1 MTLKEK
7 LERIFPHAAPGLVDA
22 LAEQLPSSA
31 IDSDFVIASFCAQL
45 QQECLGLTKFE
56 ESLYYTTPE
65 RLVNI
70 WPYRFA
76 IPDIHGILPSGK
88 RNAYEFV
95 RQPEKLA
102 NYIYDDANRGEKYKL
117 GNTSVG
123 DGWKYRG
130 MGPPQVTGKNNYL
143 SCGNAIGLDLVKQ
156 PELLKTPGPG
166 ISSAIWFWHA
176 HGLDKF
182 DDDMDVRAE
191 TRILNGGEIGL
202 KERQDAFD
210 RFLKILQE

>member
-1 MTLKEK
+1 MKEK
-7 LERIFPHAAPGLVDA
+7 LDKIFSRAAPGWVDA
-22 LAEQLPSSA
+22 LTEQLPTSA
-31 IDSDFVIASFCAQL
+31 IDTPFEIASFCAQL

-56 ESLYYTTPE
+56 EGLYYTTPE
-65 RLVNI
+65 RLVMV
-70 WPYRFA
+70 WPYRFS
-76 IPDIHGILPSGK
+76 IPDIHGIISSGK

-95 RQPEKLA
+95 RNPEKLA

-117 GNTSVG
+117 GNTNIG

-130 MGPPQVTGKNNYL
+130 MGPSQITGKNNYF
-143 SCGNAIGLDLVKQ
+143 SCGNAIGVDLIAQ

-182 DDDMDVRAE
+182 DDDTDVRAE
-191 TRILNGGEIGL
+191 TRILNGGDTGL
-202 KERQDAFD
+202 KERQSAFES
-210 RFLKILQE
+210 FLKILSRI